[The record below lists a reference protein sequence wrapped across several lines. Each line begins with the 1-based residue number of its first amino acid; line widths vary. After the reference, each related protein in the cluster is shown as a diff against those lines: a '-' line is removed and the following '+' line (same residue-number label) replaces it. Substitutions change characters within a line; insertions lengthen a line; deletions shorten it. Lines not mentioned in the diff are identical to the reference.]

1 MIFERTSKITRGKKN
16 STIDTP
22 NMLPSK
28 LSSIHKVT
36 WDALDFSIANMEEE
50 NARLKERFKE
60 LEANLIPPPILT
72 TLVAMIRHDNIFQE
86 IPGSSSRVKVISNL
100 IVSTRHFIEENIMK
114 RMSLILDLWDMTKIF
129 STLGLRV

>member
-36 WDALDFSIANMEEE
+36 WDALDFSISNMEEE

-60 LEANLIPPPILT
+60 LEANLIPPPILA
-72 TLVAMIRHDNIFQE
+72 TLVSMIRHDNIFQE
-86 IPGSSSRVKVISNL
+86 I
-100 IVSTRHFIEENIMK
+100 
-114 RMSLILDLWDMTKIF
+114 
-129 STLGLRV
+129 